1 MIKMVLA
8 LVIGDLHFKTDNRK
22 YTDILAEKILSLVK
36 ETNRKFDFCV
46 LLGDILDKHEKIHP
60 VPRFHSCE
68 LIVKLSE
75 LLPTYV
81 LVGNHDRRSNNDYQ
95 SVYHPFTHMNYPNLT
110 IIDHAQSHIINNL
123 LFTFVPYVPN
133 GMFRS
138 ALNSIT
144 GEFKWKDSVAI
155 FAHQEFI
162 GAQMGAIKSITGD
175 PWYKKYPPVFSGH
188 IHDQQDL
195 KDINV
200 QYVGMPYKLTYGESE
215 SKALM
220 FINFDPE
227 TKSKYTTERH
237 YLNLPLKQ
245 LIRVNYD
252 ELDDLFSDT
261 NLISTFDFSDLK
273 IVISCTIAEFKS
285 LDKNR
290 TLISWKK
297 KGAKIE
303 HRASINCT
311 THDKEDIKL
320 GAKVTYVGFAE
331 TLYKLIK
338 DDTKM
343 ISIYKKYIGDIPK
356 L

>member
-1 MIKMVLA
+1 MVLA

-22 YTDILAEKILSLVK
+22 YTDLLAEKILSLVK
-36 ETNRKFDFCV
+36 DKKFDFCV

-60 VPRFHSCE
+60 IPRFHSCE

-81 LVGNHDRRSNNDYQ
+81 LIGNHDRRSNNDYQ
-95 SVYHPFTHMNYPNLT
+95 SIYHPFTHMNYPNLT
-110 IIDHAQSHIINNL
+110 IVDHAQSHIINNL

-144 GEFKWKDSVAI
+144 SELKWKDSVAI

-220 FINFDPE
+220 FINFELNIDN
-227 TKSKYTTERH
+227 TKSRCKYTTERH

-245 LIRVNYD
+245 LIRVTYD

-290 TLISWKK
+290 TLISWRK

-303 HRASINCT
+303 HRAYTIPTNTDSIEMKPGT
-311 THDKEDIKL
+311 
-320 GAKVTYVGFAE
+320 KVSYVGFAE
-331 TLYKLIK
+331 ILYRSIK
-338 DDTKM
+338 DDAKL
-343 ISIYKKYIGDIPK
+343 ISAYKKYIGDIPK